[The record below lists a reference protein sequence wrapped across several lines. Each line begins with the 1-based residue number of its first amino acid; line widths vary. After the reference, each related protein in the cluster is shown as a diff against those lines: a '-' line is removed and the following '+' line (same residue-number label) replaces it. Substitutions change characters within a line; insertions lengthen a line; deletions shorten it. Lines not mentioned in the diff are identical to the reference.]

1 MGNLSKDVQES
12 IDNHLKPLSG
22 ASGRGPR
29 APRGGCQ
36 DAPEGGS
43 LGIYAKLRTPPMQ
56 VIDFSTGEV
65 AAQGKLSERESVVEA
80 RRLRFRLQDA
90 SRRILY
96 SFHGDNVPL
105 DRKGREKH
113 HRTCSCNRSVI
124 SPTVQIVK
132 STEHKKAFF
141 SGVATCANARV
152 CPVCA
157 APINERKANEMRTAA
172 NQREALGVHFS
183 LLTFTAPH
191 NSGDK
196 IEDLIPKISQ
206 SLQGFWRGNPAKKF
220 KERYGIIGNIRSFEV
235 RYGSNGWHPHFHI
248 IIVSRNELPQTKR
261 DSNYKPL
268 PSCSQSDDWSWVL
281 ERWQTMCVKSGLDCP
296 NEYGLDI
303 QGGNEAGEYI
313 TKFGGDGEI
322 LQTKS
327 GKSVTW
333 DMMDELTKG
342 NVKSGRNGSLS
353 PWDLLALSVD
363 GSTPEERQKAKTLF
377 LFYARAMKGVTQ
389 IKWSRGLRDFF
400 GLGAE
405 LSDEEILAKEEDTAD
420 LLCHVTPIEWK
431 YVIGNDLRHVLIELA
446 ENGGSEAV
454 ARFLFSVTA
463 KGDFDVYYD
472 HFKKRSECHN
482 SFDDEDSTR
491 LVSSYSLSGG
501 HSARVKPV
509 VYGGEG

>member
-1 MGNLSKDVQES
+1 G
-12 IDNHLKPLSG
+12 G
-22 ASGRGPR
+22 A
-29 APRGGCQ
+29 
-36 DAPEGGS
+36 
-43 LGIYAKLRTPPMQ
+43 LGIYAKLRTPPLQ
-56 VIDFSTGEV
+56 VVDFSTGEIAV
-65 AAQGKLSERESVVEA
+65 QGKLSERESVIEA
-80 RRLRFRLQDA
+80 RRLRYKLQDA

-105 DRKGREKH
+105 DTKGREKH
-113 HRTCSCNRSVI
+113 HRTCNCNRSIV

-132 STEHKKAFF
+132 SSKHNKAFF

-172 NQREALGVHFS
+172 NQRDALGVHFS

-196 IEDLIPKISQ
+196 IEDLIPKISSALQ
-206 SLQGFWRGNPAKKF
+206 SFWRGNPAKKF
-220 KERYGIIGNIRSFEV
+220 KDRYGIIGNIRSFEV

-248 IIVSRNELPQTKR
+248 IVVSRSQLPVTFR
-261 DSNYKPL
+261 DSNRKPL
-268 PSCSQSDDWSWVL
+268 PLDSQSDDWQWVL
-281 ERWQTMCVKSGLDCP
+281 SRWQNMCVNSGLDCP

-333 DMMDELTKG
+333 DMMDEVTKG

-363 GSTPEERQKAKTLF
+363 APTLDERNKAKSLF
-377 LFYARAMKGVTQ
+377 LFYSRAMKGVTQ

-405 LSDEEILAKEEDTAD
+405 LTDEEILAKEEDTAD
-420 LLCHVTPIEWK
+420 LLCHITPIEWR
-431 YVIGNDLRHVLIELA
+431 YVIGNGLRPVLVEIA

-463 KGDFDVYYD
+463 KGDFDVYYR
-472 HFKKRSECHN
+472 HFLNRSNTHN
-482 SFDDEDSTR
+482 QLQDENISRVITT
-491 LVSSYSLSGG
+491 LSDGVFTT
-501 HSARVKPV
+501 SIKPV
-509 VYGGEG
+509 SYV